1 MCFHALLIV
10 FVLMMAVASAIGGT
24 YKKQRPGDQKA
35 YNNSKYGFGGMKR
48 KQKQNDRA
56 SADGAR
62 PAPCPACC
70 VQRHARAA
78 GTSHRAGAAARRHVR
93 LLGQEK
99 RRASPRS
106 GAEGQRAQEAAGQE
120 QAELARHTR
129 ALRTVHTYP
138 DPFHRAAPLR
148 PHPYPTFHIADHCAD
163 SPSRLPIAAAVPARR
178 PRPCSSAAR

>member
-62 PAPCPACC
+62 PAPCPACR
-70 VQRHARAA
+70 VQRHAHGPPGPHTGPAPPLADMSGYSGKKNAA
-78 GTSHRAGAAARRHVR
+78 LPRGVARKGNVR
-93 LLGQEK
+93 KK
-99 RRASPRS
+99 RP
-106 GAEGQRAQEAAGQE
+106 GK
-120 QAELARHTR
+120 
-129 ALRTVHTYP
+129 
-138 DPFHRAAPLR
+138 
-148 PHPYPTFHIADHCAD
+148 
-163 SPSRLPIAAAVPARR
+163 SRRN
-178 PRPCSSAAR
+178 